1 MEEENNS
8 DETHLDNYTQ
18 KKVKDGIDNLLQ
30 EKDLKIKWR
39 KELENNPAV
48 VEYFEGYFG
57 NPMKSFLD
65 SYLNT
70 KHLSYSYGDMYKNM
84 LERKRDQWINEA
96 HKQLEYILQK
106 QLFDK
111 QCLWRAQQITFEA
124 VTVVYDFKVWEQDI
138 LNCPF
143 LEVIT
148 EYDIE
153 LYQAFLYDIDFP
165 PHYLDHNDWQDHEE
179 IKASYTSNEDED
191 DFAMPDWFEYHN
203 NKTGNSSLLLLPDI
217 IGKKENFYIELYQEA
232 KNAKLAETKLEPE
245 PEWDKRPFLSSW
257 DHETIKFFVDTFEDK
272 ETQKKYKYYAEGSK
286 NNENFDLQQTLN
298 CILDADEPIA
308 VESHYDIRLAIEIA
322 YNKYYFKKVAE
333 HLPLA
338 HEQYLF
344 NKKMGFKFEKEK
356 ENMYIGFRDNF
367 KRMILEG
374 RALNSEEQNFDY

>member
-1 MEEENNS
+1 MEEENNP
-8 DETHLDNYTQ
+8 DEAHLDNYTQ
-18 KKVKDGIDNLLQ
+18 KKIKDGIDNLLQ

-48 VEYFEGYFG
+48 VEYFKGYFG

-111 QCLWRAQQITFEA
+111 QCLWRAQQITIEG

-179 IKASYTSNEDED
+179 IKACYTSNEEED
-191 DFAMPDWFEYHN
+191 DFAMPDWYEYHN
-203 NKTGNSSLLLLPDI
+203 NKTGNSSLLLLPDT
-217 IGKKENFYIELYQEA
+217 IGKKENFYIEIYRQA
-232 KNAKLAETKLEPE
+232 KNAKHAETKLEPE
-245 PEWDKRPFLSSW
+245 PEWDKRPYLSTW
-257 DHETIKFFVDTFEDK
+257 DDKTIKFFVDTFEDK
-272 ETQKKYKYYAEGSK
+272 ETQKKYKYYSEGSK
-286 NNENFDLQQTLN
+286 NHANFDLQHTLN
-298 CILDADEPIA
+298 CILDADEPIP

-322 YNKYYFKKVAE
+322 YNKYYFKKVTA

-356 ENMYIGFRDNF
+356 ENRYIEFRDNF

-374 RALNSEEQNFDY
+374 RALNGEEQNFDY

>member
-48 VEYFEGYFG
+48 VEYFKGYFG

-111 QCLWRAQQITFEA
+111 QCLWRAQQITIEE
-124 VTVVYDFKVWEQDI
+124 VTVGYDFKVWEQDI

-179 IKASYTSNEDED
+179 IKAYYTSNEEED
-191 DFAMPDWFEYHN
+191 DFVMPDWYEYHN
-203 NKTGNSSLLLLPDI
+203 NKTGKSSLLLLSDT
-217 IGKKENFYIELYQEA
+217 IGKKENFYIEIYRQA
-232 KNAKLAETKLEPE
+232 KNAKHAETTLEPE
-245 PEWDKRPFLSSW
+245 PERDKRPYLSSW
-257 DHETIKFFVDTFEDK
+257 DDKTIKFFVDTFEDK
-272 ETQKKYKYYAEGSK
+272 ETQKKYKYYTEGSK
-286 NNENFDLQQTLN
+286 NHGDFDLQHTLN

-322 YNKYYFKKVAE
+322 YNKYYFKKVAA

-356 ENMYIGFRDNF
+356 ENMYVEFRDNF

-374 RALNSEEQNFDY
+374 RALNGEEQNFDY

>member
-8 DETHLDNYTQ
+8 DETHLDNYTK

-48 VEYFEGYFG
+48 VEYFKGYFG

-111 QCLWRAQQITFEA
+111 QCLWRAQQTTIEG

-153 LYQAFLYDIDFP
+153 LYQSFLYDIDFP

-179 IKASYTSNEDED
+179 IKACYNSNEEED
-191 DFAMPDWFEYHN
+191 DFTMPDWYEYHN
-203 NKTGNSSLLLLPDI
+203 NKTGNSSLLLLPDT
-217 IGKKENFYIELYQEA
+217 IGKKENFYIEIYRQA
-232 KNAKLAETKLEPE
+232 KNAKHVETKLEPE
-245 PEWDKRPFLSSW
+245 PERDKRPHLSTW
-257 DHETIKFFVDTFEDK
+257 DDKTIKFFVDTFEDK
-272 ETQKKYKYYAEGSK
+272 ETQKKYKYYTEGNK
-286 NNENFDLQQTLN
+286 NYENFDLQHTLN
-298 CILDADEPIA
+298 CILDADEPIP

-322 YNKYYFKKVAE
+322 YNKYYFKKVAA

-356 ENMYIGFRDNF
+356 ENMYIEFRDNF

-374 RALNSEEQNFDY
+374 RALNGEEQNFDY